1 MLAFGPSYRW
11 LRTFPFVWDTIG
23 SEQPLDTRLAKLTVV
38 STTTTTARRHQRQR
52 AQDRALLQ
60 VAKANAR
67 LTAHHGSAGMSW
79 RNSKGKGK
87 QTMGQWVWQ
96 EDPNPKHHQ
105 GKGAGGGKGKGDDSK
120 KMAQLQ
126 AQITAMDKKLTQAQ
140 NSKKDTKDRTDQI
153 LLNGTKVLAKNSE
166 GPVCIVCPTC
176 QTEHNNPKKYKC
188 RNPSCRAILRP
199 DSVPPSALVASKA
212 PRNPL
217 LTGYFQALLQD
228 AGAKECLEGNLKA
241 PDPATVATPIEAEDL
256 DDEMEIEGPEEDAR
270 SKAEEILHKLMEWK
284 ADQSLIKEQK
294 AILEKLPKPKM
305 AKKTQPILDVS
316 KLLSALSQAT
326 EYHSLIHDQNAKAV
340 QACEDAIQQAQ
351 ANLEKMKAI
360 QVESQAKAD
369 RQLREL
375 RELIQKKQLETPEVL
390 AATVK
395 PAGPPQDNP
404 DQTLMVQE
412 VQNWLIQ
419 QQCPDHIKVFFS
431 KMQFPEEASRPV
443 PEATR
448 TTNEEGIGNQGG
460 PGGANGG
467 QAETGKGAGA

>member
-1 MLAFGPSYRW
+1 
-11 LRTFPFVWDTIG
+11 
-23 SEQPLDTRLAKLTVV
+23 
-38 STTTTTARRHQRQR
+38 
-52 AQDRALLQ
+52 
-60 VAKANAR
+60 
-67 LTAHHGSAGMSW
+67 
-79 RNSKGKGK
+79 
-87 QTMGQWVWQ
+87 
-96 EDPNPKHHQ
+96 
-105 GKGAGGGKGKGDDSK
+105 
-120 KMAQLQ
+120 
-126 AQITAMDKKLTQAQ
+126 
-140 NSKKDTKDRTDQI
+140 
-153 LLNGTKVLAKNSE
+153 
-166 GPVCIVCPTC
+166 
-176 QTEHNNPKKYKC
+176 
-188 RNPSCRAILRP
+188 
-199 DSVPPSALVASKA
+199 
-212 PRNPL
+212 L

-228 AGAKECLEGNLKA
+228 AGAKECLEGNRKA
-241 PDPATVATPIEAEDL
+241 PDPVATPIEAEDL

-390 AATVK
+390 SAAVK
-395 PAGPPQDNP
+395 PVGPPQDNP

-448 TTNEEGIGNQGG
+448 TTGEEGIGNQGG

-467 QAETGKGAGA
+467 QAEMGKGVGA